1 MKPKQ
6 TVTRRRFLN
15 LGNKFLA
22 LIPLVHLT
30 GCISDHSSILSPAD
44 SLKKL
49 IFILGPWTS
58 EDKLIAEEFAERFLK
73 ANHIIN
79 QYLPKTAKIIQSLSL
94 GFPDNS
100 WAVED
105 INLKKIPKE
114 EHELLIVLGKQL
126 YSFVE
131 MRFYVSNE
139 PSWGECQG
147 NSMWQTRIPK

>member
-1 MKPKQ
+1 MSNSSRFVAVSRHLNHYISSVWGVRCPNILKPVAGIFYTKALEIGDIIILEENIL
-6 TVTRRRFLN
+6 TWY
-15 LGNKFLA
+15 NKTIDL
-22 LIPLVHLT
+22 
-30 GCISDHSSILSPAD
+30 SSY
-44 SLKKL
+44 
-49 IFILGPWTS
+49 TS
-58 EDKLIAEEFAERFLK
+58 E
-73 ANHIIN
+73 
-79 QYLPKTAKIIQSLSL
+79 L
-94 GFPDNS
+94 GDYTIKFEGHVGV
-100 WAVED
+100 VED